1 MTTLLRVQPSIRSQ
15 QALRDFEPWPTTQPL
30 AQGIVGG
37 RAVVVGD
44 TDARLYLIGGKRRDG
59 TLAGIQSAQIR
70 SDGSLAAWQGVGAQ
84 PFPVYLHAVAKTNT
98 QAYLIGGWDDQVRYS
113 NVWCGQIT
121 GNTLDSWIKVSDYPT
136 KTILHSA
143 VTAAGYLY
151 VLGGVDEQNTPM
163 ADVRKAKIGTQ
174 CGPMEWQPA
183 NVRLPKPLYRAA
195 AVANGNFIYITG
207 GYDGITAQ
215 GAIYYAK
222 VIDSDG
228 NLDGWHVMKN
238 LRERAYYHEAL
249 IHDNRLTI
257 LGGRD
262 DGQEFDDVYSMT
274 INPDSGA
281 STSDWENRHHLPKAL
296 YRFGAAVSSG
306 STHYVLGGLHSDSY
320 QAEVYRSV
328 TATPIPPTRTPTNA
342 PTNTATSMPSATP
355 TATPSSTATST
366 STTAPTPTLI
376 PTSTPTSTPTPTP
389 TPTPGITLIQLSNQ
403 PSAALAHGDIL
414 TYTIYYQNGVF
425 PLDEVQINN
434 VIPEQVELLTI
445 CPQLISDIVFTCTGT
460 GSGSQLTWEY
470 TQAVAPNQAGSV
482 AYQVRRTVPTPLPLP
497 PGLLITKTGPTSA
510 TADTLIEYTLYVTNN
525 RDRPATHPV
534 LFDRLP
540 LHATYIL
547 GGRLEVDVVFWDDL
561 ASIEPYTTITK
572 TLLVQ
577 ATQTITNNDYGAVAD
592 DGLEA
597 RGNVA
602 VVTFVGEMLPTPQAE
617 DEIIINHGADITWRF
632 MSQPGS
638 AHSNATFNPARKIYL
653 PIVAR

>member
-1 MTTLLRVQPSIRSQ
+1 MLIITLLRTQPMIRSQ
-15 QALRDFEPWPTTQPL
+15 QSLRDFEPWPTTQPL
-30 AQGIVGG
+30 AQGVVGG

-59 TLAGIQSAQIR
+59 TLAGIQAAQIR
-70 SDGSLAAWQGVGAQ
+70 SDGSLDAWQGVGAQ
-84 PFPVYLHAVAKTNT
+84 PFPVYLHAVAKTAT
-98 QAYLIGGWDDQVRYS
+98 QAYLIGGWDDHVRYS

-143 VTAAGYLY
+143 VAAGGYLY

-163 ADVRKAKIGTQ
+163 ADVRKANIGPQ
-174 CGPMEWQPA
+174 CGPMEWEPA
-183 NVRLPKPLYRAA
+183 NVRLPKPLYRASA
-195 AVANGNFIYITG
+195 AAYGDFIYITG
-207 GYDGITAQ
+207 GYDGTTAQ
-215 GAIYYAK
+215 AAVYYAK
-222 VIDSDG
+222 VIDNQG
-228 NLDGWHVMKN
+228 NLDGWHVMNN
-238 LRERAYYHEAL
+238 LRERVYYHEAL

-274 INPDSGA
+274 IDPDSGA
-281 STSDWENRHHLPKAL
+281 STSDWEDRHHLPKAL
-296 YRFGAAVSSG
+296 YRFAAAVSSG
-306 STHYVLGGLHSDSY
+306 STYYVLGGLHSDSY

-328 TATPIPPTRTPTNA
+328 TATPIPPTRTPTNT
-342 PTNTATSMPSATP
+342 PTNTATPMPSTTP
-355 TATPSSTATST
+355 TATPSSTATAT
-366 STTAPTPTLI
+366 STTAPTP
-376 PTSTPTSTPTPTP
+376 TPTSTPTPTP
-389 TPTPGITLIQLSNQ
+389 TPGITFIQLDNE
-403 PSAALAHGDIL
+403 PSAAIAHGDIL

-425 PLDEVQINN
+425 PLDELQISS

-460 GSGSQLTWEY
+460 GSGSQLTWVY
-470 TQAVAPNQAGSV
+470 TQAFAPNQAGSV
-482 AYQVRRTVPTPLPLP
+482 NYQVQRIRPTPLPS
-497 PGLLITKTGPTSA
+497 GLLITKTGPASA
-510 TADTLIEYTLYVTNN
+510 DVSALIEYTLYVTNN

-534 LFDRLP
+534 IFDRLP

-547 GGRLEVDVVFWDDL
+547 GGRLEGDVVFWDDL
-561 ASIEPYTTITK
+561 TSLEPYTTITK

-577 ATQTITNNDYGAVAD
+577 ATQTITNRDYGVVAD

-602 VVTFVGEMLPTPQAE
+602 VVTFVGEMVPTPQDE
-617 DEIIINHGADITWRF
+617 DEIIINYGADITWRF

-653 PIVAR
+653 PIVTR